1 MPHIYKT
8 EKKNS
13 LNTDSPLFIGTDNI
27 CTQIRSTLGFA
38 GEGGGGDSL
47 SLGCFVDS
55 RKVIPACRCRRI
67 RALSLS
73 LSLSSLTLKPAQ
85 GHSHVHIQTKT
96 QTPRKQ
102 KS

>member
-38 GEGGGGDSL
+38 GEGRGGGFTQFRML
-47 SLGCFVDS
+47 
-55 RKVIPACRCRRI
+55 CR
-67 RALSLS
+67 L
-73 LSLSSLTLKPAQ
+73 
-85 GHSHVHIQTKT
+85 
-96 QTPRKQ
+96 
-102 KS
+102 

>member
-38 GEGGGGDSL
+38 GEGGGG
-47 SLGCFVDS
+47 
-55 RKVIPACRCRRI
+55 I
-67 RALSLS
+67 
-73 LSLSSLTLKPAQ
+73 
-85 GHSHVHIQTKT
+85 HSV
-96 QTPRKQ
+96 
-102 KS
+102 